1 MVYCTDLNLP
11 IKLKTIVLLFQV
23 TPSQTDPK
31 LVWIIGNLRLDK
43 LVYHVGMG
51 TVLIDLWRMKF
62 QYDTDGNS
70 QKGFWE
76 LFF

>member
-31 LVWIIGNLRLDK
+31 LVCIIGNLRLDK
-43 LVYHVGMG
+43 RVYHVGMG
-51 TVLIDLWRMKF
+51 SV
-62 QYDTDGNS
+62 N
-70 QKGFWE
+70 
-76 LFF
+76 